1 MEAIFEVIIQ
11 SDKLQDFKSSVKYF
25 INEKHCFEF
34 LVVASI
40 EPVNLELITGT
51 S

>member
-11 SDKLQDFKSSVKYF
+11 SNKLQDFKSSVKYF

-34 LVVASI
+34 LVIASI
-40 EPVNLELITGT
+40 EPVNLELLTGT
-51 S
+51 T